1 MLEAHLLGGRHPP
14 QPQLQAMHIEGKPLP
29 FFGCGAT
36 DEEPHTGP
44 IRFATPE
51 LKVDFLHQFQK
62 LEAAARQDDYAL
74 SDDDKATPNS
84 SITYSAERN
93 LRIADHVMQMICH
106 DWEPG
111 LPLPRSYPQLGLAWP
126 QVKLSVV
133 ATRRAALLTRRLGR
147 LLDLMT
153 WVALGS
159 ARLLL
164 LAYRRRRR
172 RTCFMDCTVK
182 YALDADLGRK

>member
-1 MLEAHLLGGRHPP
+1 MPRHSSTLSPLSLQTFQELQSLQLLIRDAATRLSMLEAHLLGGRHPP

-111 LPLPRSYPQLGLAWP
+111 LPLPGPPKPLQRPKRRFVVQESCALA
-126 QVKLSVV
+126 
-133 ATRRAALLTRRLGR
+133 
-147 LLDLMT
+147 
-153 WVALGS
+153 
-159 ARLLL
+159 
-164 LAYRRRRR
+164 
-172 RTCFMDCTVK
+172 
-182 YALDADLGRK
+182 